1 VPGALRLKNLFWQG
15 VVLLAVIL
23 LLYAAATNAYEN
35 MQRQHIA
42 AGWGFLGNTAGFALS
57 QTLIAYSE
65 VSTYGRAFVAGLLNT
80 LLVAALG
87 IIFATVLGFVI
98 GIARLSH
105 NWLVNRLALCY
116 VELTRNVPLV
126 LQLMFWYRA
135 VFVPL
140 PGPRDSLSLWNMFF
154 LNGRGLFV
162 PTPIVHES
170 FSFVVWAL
178 VAAGALSFILW
189 RFARNLQAK
198 TGRILPVWQISLLL
212 IIALPLITYYLL
224 GEPLEWNYPELAG
237 FNFTGGTRIIPEF
250 VALLLGLTLYT
261 AAFIAEIVR
270 SGIQAVQRGQ
280 AEAAL
285 ALGLSRNKTTRL
297 IVLPQALRLI
307 IPPLTSQYLNLTKN
321 SSLAVAI
328 GYPDLFTVAGTINN
342 QTGQAI
348 EVIVLTMGV
357 YLTLSLLTSAVMNA
371 FNARFAL
378 VER

>member
-1 VPGALRLKNLFWQG
+1 VTGAPRLKSIFWQG
-15 VVLLAVIL
+15 VVLLTVML
-23 LLYAAATNAYEN
+23 LAYSAATNAYDN
-35 MQRQHIA
+35 LQRQHVA
-42 AGWGFLGNTAGFALS
+42 VGWGFLENTAGFAIS

-65 VSTYGRAFVAGLLNT
+65 VSSYGRAFVVGLLNT
-80 LLVAALG
+80 LLVAAIG
-87 IIFATVLGFVI
+87 IVCATVLGFVI
-98 GIARLSH
+98 GVARLSH

-116 VELTRNVPLV
+116 VELIRNIPLV

-135 VFVPL
+135 VFGGMPS
-140 PGPRDSLSLWNMFF
+140 PRDSLSFMNTFF

-162 PTPIVHES
+162 PTAVLHEN
-170 FSFVVWAL
+170 FSLVAWAL
-178 VAAGALSFILW
+178 VAACTLSFILW
-189 RFARNLQAK
+189 RFARNLQAR

-212 IIALPLITYYLL
+212 VIGLPVLTYYLL
-224 GEPLEWNYPELAG
+224 GKPIEWNYPELVG

-250 VALLLGLTLYT
+250 VALLLGLVLYT
-261 AAFIAEIVR
+261 ASFIAEIVR
-270 SGIQAVQRGQ
+270 AGIQAVAKGQ
-280 AEAAL
+280 MEAAL
-285 ALGLSRNKTTRL
+285 ALGLSRNQAMRL
-297 IVLPQALRLI
+297 IVLPQALRVI

-348 EVIVLTMGV
+348 EVIVLTMAV
-357 YLTLSLLTSAVMNA
+357 YLTLSLLTSAVMNL